1 VNPPRLGFARAA
13 AVAAALLGLAAC
25 GGGGNSPQ
33 VLADQTTKAVYNDD
47 VNAIQAKFDD
57 GLKRMVTID
66 QVATI
71 SSKLH
76 ALGSYKGLT
85 QTSAD
90 APAGRYDYNASF
102 DNATVA
108 VHLRLDPSGQIA
120 AYRLDIPQSTSAQ
133 ASTN

>member
-1 VNPPRLGFARAA
+1 MAGVRSKHGAA
-13 AVAAALLGLAAC
+13 AIVAAALLGLTAC
-25 GGGGNSPQ
+25 GGGHDSPQ
-33 VLADQTTKAVYNDD
+33 AVADQTTSAVYNDD

-76 ALGSYKGLT
+76 ALGSYKGLS

-90 APAGRYDYNASF
+90 AAAGRYDYTASF
-102 DNATVA
+102 DKSTVA
-108 VHLRLDPSGQIA
+108 VHVRLDPNGQVA
-120 AYRLDIPQSTSAQ
+120 AYRLDIPQNLPAQ